1 MTIHPHKPVAITQ
14 SPKRRRSD
22 LVGPVA
28 LLAVAV
34 MLGVA
39 IFDGRRLPVKGLP
52 FSPEGS
58 PLVLA
63 GTKCSEG

>member
-34 MLGVA
+34 MLGIGITAFASTPHVA
-39 IFDGRRLPVKGLP
+39 DVRSTTVGQTNR
-52 FSPEGS
+52 
-58 PLVLA
+58 
-63 GTKCSEG
+63 